1 MEDKKVSILEVA
13 KELCLIA
20 KVVTSVKYY
29 DNYNSFFNIYSE
41 NEEYCRRV
49 VVLTPYEELEEV
61 DDEDPSQEISG
72 IKVVD
77 GNAWIKTYP
86 LTTNPN
92 KILLEEIL
100 ISEDDVEKL
109 RGLKRAYE

>member
-1 MEDKKVSILEVA
+1 MENKNKSILEVA
-13 KELCLIA
+13 KELGLSA
-20 KVVTSVKYY
+20 KIVTSVKTY

-41 NEEYCRRV
+41 NEQYCRRV

-61 DDEDPSQEISG
+61 DEEDPSKEIEE
-72 IKVVD
+72 IKILD
-77 GNAWIKTYP
+77 GNAWVRTFP

-92 KILLEEIL
+92 KIILEEIL
-100 ISEDDVEKL
+100 ISEDDINKL

>member
-1 MEDKKVSILEVA
+1 MEDKKISILEVA
-13 KELCLIA
+13 ENLGLIA
-20 KVVTSVKYY
+20 KIVTSVKYY

-61 DDEDPSQEISG
+61 DDEDPSKEINE
-72 IKVVD
+72 IKIID

-92 KILLEEIL
+92 KILLKEIL
-100 ISEDDVEKL
+100 ISEDDIKKL